1 MRKKKPKMRRN
12 IATEVV
18 HGKQILGDNLTRALS
33 VPIYQSAVFTFESA
47 EAGADIFAKKK
58 KGYFYTRLGNP
69 TIEAFEE
76 KMAYVEEGESA
87 CAFASGMAAIS
98 GTLLSVCNK
107 GDEVIAVYP
116 IYGCTYSLLV
126 DVLPKWD
133 IKVKWAK
140 ADNFLN
146 NLKKQISP
154 KAKIILIE
162 TPVNPTIDIIDI
174 KETAKI
180 AHQNKLLLA
189 VDNTFA
195 SFYNQKPLKHGA
207 DIVIYSATK
216 YISGHGD
223 TVGGIV
229 IGRKDFINYMKD
241 YIIRDLGGIISPF
254 NAWLLLRGL
263 RTMAVRM
270 QAHNYNGRKVAEFLE
285 KHPKVAWVKYP
296 GLKSH
301 PQYNIAQ
308 KQMTDFSSMIAF
320 ELKGGRT
327 AGRKLMN
334 NVKLCVCAVSLG
346 DCATLIEHPASMT
359 HSSYSKRAL
368 EESGISEGLVRLSV
382 GIEYYQDIIDDLRQ
396 ALDKL

>member
-1 MRKKKPKMRRN
+1 MKKKKTKMRRN
-12 IATEVV
+12 IATDVV
-18 HGKQILGDNLTRALS
+18 HGKHILGDKCTRALS

-47 EAGADIFAKKK
+47 EAGADIFAKRKR
-58 KGYFYTRLGNP
+58 GYFYTRLGNP

-76 KMAYVEEGESA
+76 KMAYLEEGESA

-98 GTLLSVCNK
+98 GTLLAICNK
-107 GDEVIAVYP
+107 ADEVVAVYP

-126 DVLPKWD
+126 DVLPKWG
-133 IKVKWAK
+133 ITVKWAK

-146 NLKKQISP
+146 NLKNQISSRT
-154 KAKIILIE
+154 KIILIE

-174 KETAKI
+174 RETAKI
-180 AHQNKLLLA
+180 ARQHNILLA

-195 SFYNQKPLKHGA
+195 SFYNQKPLKLGA
-207 DIVIYSATK
+207 DIVVYSATK

-229 IGRKDFINYMKD
+229 IGKKDFVTYMKD
-241 YIIRDLGGIISPF
+241 YIIRDLGGIMSPF

-270 QAHNYNGRKVAEFLE
+270 QTHNYNGRKVAEFLE

-301 PQYNIAQ
+301 PQYEIAQ
-308 KQMTDFSSMIAF
+308 KQMTDVSSMIAF
-320 ELKGGRT
+320 ELKGGRN

-359 HSSYSKRAL
+359 HSSYSKQAL
-368 EESGISEGLVRLSV
+368 EESGITEGLVRLSV
-382 GIEYYQDIIDDLRQ
+382 GIEYYQDIIDDLKQ

>member
-1 MRKKKPKMRRN
+1 MKKKKSKMQRN

-18 HGKQILGDNLTRALS
+18 HGIQVIGDRITRALS

-47 EAGADIFAKKK
+47 EAGAEIFAKKR

-76 KMAYVEEGESA
+76 KMAYLEDGEAA

-98 GTLLSVCNK
+98 GTILNICK
-107 GDEVIAVYP
+107 QGDEIVAVYP
-116 IYGCTYSLLV
+116 IYGCTYSLLI
-126 DVLPKWD
+126 DVLPRWG

-140 ADNFLN
+140 ADNFLV
-146 NLKKQISP
+146 NLKRQLNK
-154 KAKIILIE
+154 KTKMVLIE

-174 KETAKI
+174 NETAKL
-180 AHQNKLLLA
+180 AHQNKAILA

-195 SFYNQKPLKHGA
+195 SFYNQKPLNFGA
-207 DIVIYSATK
+207 DVVMYSATK

-223 TVGGIV
+223 TVGGV
-229 IGRKDFINYMKD
+229 VVGEQKFISDMKD
-241 YIIRDLGGIISPF
+241 YIVRDLGGIMSPF

-270 QAHNYNGRKVAEFLE
+270 QAHNYNGKIVAEFLE
-285 KHPKVAWVKYP
+285 DHPKVAWVKYP

-301 PQYNIAQ
+301 PHHAIAQ
-308 KQMTDFSSMIAF
+308 KQMSDYSSMIAF
-320 ELKGGRT
+320 ELKGGRE
-327 AGRKLMN
+327 AGRKLMD

-346 DCATLIEHPASMT
+346 EAATLIEHPASMT
-359 HSSYSKRAL
+359 HSSYSKQAL
-368 EESGISEGLVRLSV
+368 KASGISEGLVRLSV
-382 GIEYYQDIIDDLRQ
+382 GIEYVKDIIDDLKQ
-396 ALDKL
+396 ALDKV